1 MSSVNNIG
9 STTPINPV
17 VTTPVQK
24 QVPAEAPKQVPL
36 SDRLEL
42 SGLTPFANALKKND
56 VRADK
61 VADIK
66 AQLANGTYDEDKKL
80 DGALDKLLDD
90 LLK

>member
-1 MSSVNNIG
+1 MSSINNIG
-9 STTPINPV
+9 STTPVNPV

-56 VRADK
+56 IRADK